1 MSNLKQ
7 VFYVSRVV
15 DGVDARAVRNILSI
29 SRRNNRMLD
38 VTGCLTYTGRHFAQI
53 LEGREDAVEQLKRRI
68 AGDHRHTDFR
78 LVLDRPLTLREYPLW
93 SMAFLNSEQL
103 ADDLE
108 SLFEAPTTP
117 RKAIAMMGRLK
128 PDTVMG
134 AL

>member
-1 MSNLKQ
+1 MSPLKQ
-7 VFYVSRVV
+7 LFYVSRVAE
-15 DGVDARAVRNILSI
+15 GVDPRAVRNILSI

-38 VTGCLTYTGRHFAQI
+38 VTGCLTYTGPHFAQI
-53 LEGREDAVEQLKRRI
+53 LEGRAEAVEQLRQRI
-68 AGDHRHTDFR
+68 ATDHRHTEFR
-78 LVLDRPLTLREYPLW
+78 LVLERTLTLREYPLW

-108 SLFEAPTTP
+108 SLFESPATP
-117 RKAIAMMGRLK
+117 RRAIAMMGRLK

>member
-1 MSNLKQ
+1 MPNLKQ
-7 VFYVSRVV
+7 LFYVSRVV
-15 DGVDARAVRNILSI
+15 DGVDPRAVRNILSI
-29 SRRNNRMLD
+29 ARRNNRMLD

-53 LEGREDAVEQLKRRI
+53 LEGREDAVEQLKQRI
-68 AGDHRHTDFR
+68 ATDHRHTDFR

-108 SLFEAPTTP
+108 GLFEAPTPP
-117 RKAIAMMGRLK
+117 RKAVAMMGRLK

>member
-1 MSNLKQ
+1 MSPLKQ
-7 VFYVSRVV
+7 VFYISRVAE
-15 DGVDARAVRNILSI
+15 GVDPRAVRNILSI

-68 AGDHRHTDFR
+68 TDDHRHTDFQ
-78 LVLDRPLTLREYPLW
+78 LVLERPLTLREYPLW

-108 SLFEAPTTP
+108 GLFGARPTP
-117 RKAIAMMGRLK
+117 RTAVAMMGRLK

>member
-1 MSNLKQ
+1 MSPLKQ
-7 VFYVSRVV
+7 LFYVSRVAE
-15 DGVDARAVRNILSI
+15 GVDPRAVRNILSI

-53 LEGREDAVEQLKRRI
+53 LEGRADAVEQLKQRI
-68 AGDHRHTDFR
+68 AADHRHSDFR

-108 SLFEAPTTP
+108 GLFDTPATP
-117 RKAIAMMGRLK
+117 RHAIAMMGRLK